1 MDGYNKSGREHSHLL
16 KESFSLLK
24 PQSLG
29 KFSFKL
35 RKNCSSKQDLAYEWN
50 PFHCLF
56 LQIKFWWNTAMP
68 ICLPHTIY
76 GWFHVTI
83 GRIKWLQHKSQNI
96 YQALHKNSFSTT
108 VLEESQKSLYL
119 LLHSIQKQF
128 YPHLLLSFFSSSY
141 PKHSR
146 HYTWWM
152 TS

>member
-1 MDGYNKSGREHSHLL
+1 MVTINQEGNTHTSWKNHFHCWNHNPLEN
-16 KESFSLLK
+16 SLLNWEK
-24 PQSLG
+24 TAL
-29 KFSFKL
+29 L
-35 RKNCSSKQDLAYEWN
+35 EQDLAYEWN